1 MKYVSLDLETT
12 SLDPS
17 PSHILMVSMVVE
29 DTKNILPLE
38 QLPHFTCF
46 VRPDGPI
53 VGAPMALW
61 MNGWILKLL
70 AEKEPK
76 APFPIYNEND
86 WWILANDFI
95 THHFGYGVKTVAA
108 GKNVA
113 GFDLKFLP
121 ERVKERFHHR
131 VIDPG
136 SMFLDWALDEVPPDS
151 KLCKERAGLEGIVTH
166 NAYEDAIDIIRI
178 LRTRYVSRV

>member
-12 SLDPS
+12 CLDPS

-29 DTKNILPLE
+29 DTKNILPLT

-70 AEKEPK
+70 VDKVPN
-76 APFPIYNEND
+76 APFPIYSETIWPSDALRFLNE
-86 WWILANDFI
+86 
-95 THHFGYGVKTVAA
+95 HFGPERVVAA
-108 GKNVA
+108 GKNVS
-113 GFDLKFLP
+113 GFDLKFVP
-121 ERVKERFHHR
+121 TEIANRFHHR
-131 VIDPG
+131 VVDPG
-136 SMFLDWALDEVPPDS
+136 SMFLDWNIDAVPPDS
-151 KLCKERAGLEGIVTH
+151 KVCKERSGLEGIVTH

-178 LRTRYVSRV
+178 LRTRYVARV